1 MPLDISSSPAVSIF
15 MKKVFLFFF
24 TAALGFAACTND
36 KMESN
41 TPVANCDTAGVTYTT
56 VIRPL
61 TNQHCAISGCH
72 INGGANAGNIDLTT
86 YQGLKAVADNGS
98 LLGSLRG
105 TPGYAL
111 MPLNA
116 PKLDNCTIAKYAK
129 WVADGAPE
137 N

>member
-1 MPLDISSSPAVSIF
+1 
-15 MKKVFLFFF
+15 MKHLILGSL
-24 TAALGFAACTND
+24 ALGFTLAACTND
-36 KMESN
+36 KMEST
-41 TPVANCDTAGVTYTT
+41 TPVANCDTAGVTYASF
-56 VIRPL
+56 IRPF

-72 INGGANAGNIDLTT
+72 VAGGVNSGNIDLTT

-116 PKLDNCTIAKYAK
+116 PKLDDCTIAKYAK